1 MGHPA
6 SKLLSVRA
14 TRITQRARPNFI
26 RILLRDRVSR
36 KKTGQRQSAEKHL
49 LGDTMTPAAKAALI
63 FLALTAGLLKPSPF
77 KAQPVPALSERGC
90 PSPFKAQLSRPFQ
103 SAAIARV
110 MQRTVKPRPFKAATA
125 FHAK

>member
-63 FLALTAGLLKPSPF
+63 FLALTAGLK
-77 KAQPVPALSERGC
+77 LS
-90 PSPFKAQLSRPFQ
+90 
-103 SAAIARV
+103 SATTCFTLRCQDIRYRLRV
-110 MQRTVKPRPFKAATA
+110 VTSAPPRSSIGR
-125 FHAK
+125 